1 MASGVYRNGSIF
13 SYGLRRPHSQKSF
26 FVCGVGLPRGII
38 VLSGPTP
45 WVQEDDI
52 QFELYCGCF
61 VVMMFFT
68 LTSFFLAI
76 VVSSYTEVFASS
88 ANHQCQ
94 QPVPTAS
101 ANSQCVLLMPTARAG
116 SQGLWSV
123 PTASANSQYQQPV
136 PVPTVSQC
144 LQPVPTACANGQ
156 CLRSVP
162 TASGQHSVYQL
173 VNLNAGH
180 HSSCFRAGELVHPT
194 CTHLSCQ
201 WLWVGTGGWH

>member
-94 QPVPTAS
+94 QPVPSAS
-101 ANSQCVLLMPTARAG
+101 ANSQCQQPVRSVNAN
-116 SQGLWSV
+116 SQGRQPGPMVSAHSQCQQPV
-123 PTASANSQYQQPV
+123 PTASASANGQS
-136 PVPTVSQC
+136 
-144 LQPVPTACANGQ
+144 VPTACAYSLCQ
-156 CLRSVP
+156 RSVP
-162 TASGQHSVYQL
+162 TVSAYSQW
-173 VNLNAGH
+173 
-180 HSSCFRAGELVHPT
+180 PT
-194 CTHLSCQ
+194 LGLPVSQ
-201 WLWVGTGGWH
+201 S